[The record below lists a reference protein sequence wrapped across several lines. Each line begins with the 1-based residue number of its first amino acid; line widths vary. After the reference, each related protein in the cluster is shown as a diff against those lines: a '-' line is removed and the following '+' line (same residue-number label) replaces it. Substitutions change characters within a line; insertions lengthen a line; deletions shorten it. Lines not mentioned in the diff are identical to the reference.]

1 MSIKLVMDTIIFF
14 PHDGNDR
21 VSDWIGIDS
30 LTGNLHIHLRL
41 EFSLENVNCGALPA
55 VTKLMM

>member
-1 MSIKLVMDTIIFF
+1 MDTIIFF